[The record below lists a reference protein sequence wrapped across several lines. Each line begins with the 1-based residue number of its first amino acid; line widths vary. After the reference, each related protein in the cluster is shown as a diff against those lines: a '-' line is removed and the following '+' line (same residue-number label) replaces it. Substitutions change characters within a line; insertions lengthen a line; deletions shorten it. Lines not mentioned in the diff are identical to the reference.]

1 MIKILILK
9 VMILL
14 EGQNIKIFLQK
25 ITPQIGQ
32 KIFVIKK
39 VEHTILWKYVI
50 NDLTEKKL
58 LELLTKGKPKKTNL
72 KEFRTQK
79 TAKRKDKKLYVK
91 WKGFNNSLNSWIDKK
106 GKYKLM
112 NISQKQNP

>member
-1 MIKILILK
+1 MIKIPILK
-9 VMILL
+9 LMILL

-39 VEHTILWKYVI
+39 VEHTIPWKYVI
-50 NDLTEKKL
+50 NDLQEKKF
-58 LELLTKGKPKKTNL
+58 LELLTKGKPKKTNR

-112 NISQKQNP
+112 NIFQKQNP